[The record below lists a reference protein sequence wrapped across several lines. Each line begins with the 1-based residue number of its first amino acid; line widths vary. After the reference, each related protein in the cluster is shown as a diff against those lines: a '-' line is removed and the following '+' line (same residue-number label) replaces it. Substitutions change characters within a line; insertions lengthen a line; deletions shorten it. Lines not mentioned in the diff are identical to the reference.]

1 MNAAQTTPS
10 TGQKE
15 PPEKA
20 HAPRERGGVAGKT
33 PQSTSTRPHV
43 KMTERE
49 IAAHVR
55 RGFEKSLPLSSIIF
69 RLQRWKPG
77 NDQLIEATA
86 TSVWEFEERYGITS
100 FQRAKR
106 VDPTLTREDW
116 GS

>member
-1 MNAAQTTPS
+1 MKT
-10 TGQKE
+10 
-15 PPEKA
+15 PEKA
-20 HAPRERGGVAGKT
+20 EARREPGNHVRPSTDLKKQISPVRATVKT
-33 PQSTSTRPHV
+33 
-43 KMTERE
+43 TERE

-100 FQRAKR
+100 FQRAKC

-116 GS
+116 GV